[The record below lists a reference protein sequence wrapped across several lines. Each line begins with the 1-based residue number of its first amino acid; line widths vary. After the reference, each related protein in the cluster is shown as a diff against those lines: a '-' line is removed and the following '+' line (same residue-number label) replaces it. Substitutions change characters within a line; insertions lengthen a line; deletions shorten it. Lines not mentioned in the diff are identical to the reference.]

1 MKTIYNTA
9 RTKKVRLIQQE
20 DSIFALYVQIYKN
33 SEQVLNSKSF
43 KTLQG
48 ATKWAI
54 RQLEN

>member
-1 MKTIYNTA
+1 MKAIYNTA

-20 DSIFALYVQIYKN
+20 DSIYALYILIYKGD
-33 SEQVLNSKSF
+33 EQVLESKTF
-43 KTLQG
+43 KTIQG

>member
-33 SEQVLNSKSF
+33 SEQVLNSKTF
-43 KTLQG
+43 KTMQG

>member
-20 DSIFALYVQIYKN
+20 DSIFALYVQIYKD